1 MLFSKLRAKWASARQ
16 LPQLEPVDHT
26 LAEAALEHAVD
37 AHRAA
42 QEQRAEATQVVT
54 NLREVNIRNGFAPAI
69 EAQIMRKLGG
79 AT

>member
-1 MLFSKLRAKWASARQ
+1 MLFSKLRAKWTASRQ

-26 LAEAALEHAVD
+26 LAEAALEQAVD
-37 AHRAA
+37 AHMAA

-54 NLREVNIRNGFAPAI
+54 DLREVNIRNGFAPAI

>member
-1 MLFSKLRAKWASARQ
+1 MLFAKLQARVAELRK
-16 LPQLEPVDHT
+16 LPQLEPVDHA
-26 LAEAALEHAVD
+26 LAEAAIEHAVD

-42 QEQRAEATQVVT
+42 QEQRAEATQAVT

-69 EAQIMRKLGG
+69 EAQIMRKLGR